1 VKGLVILPTF
11 NEAGTIEEVIRRTL
25 ASSPDVDVL
34 VVDDASPDGTGRIAD
49 GIAAG
54 EPRVR
59 VMHRPSK
66 GGLGPAYLDGF
77 RSGLAEGYEALLE
90 MDSDLSHDPADVAR
104 LLAEAKNA
112 DLVIGS
118 RYVPGGATVNW
129 SGGRRILSRGG
140 TLYAK
145 GMLGLPLSDATSG
158 FRCFRRAV
166 LETIPLA
173 EIASEGYAFQ
183 IEMAWRAW
191 TLGFRTAE
199 IPIVFTERREGASKM
214 SRRIVA
220 EALWRVFRW
229 AFLRRRPPARPHPAS
244 IAASR

>member
-1 VKGLVILPTF
+1 MKALVILPTYD
-11 NEAGTIEEVIRRTL
+11 EAGTIAEVIRRTL
-25 ASSPDVDVL
+25 AATKEVDVL
-34 VVDDASPDGTGRIAD
+34 VVDDASPDGTGKIAE

-59 VMHRPSK
+59 VMHRPAK
-66 GGLGPAYLDGF
+66 GGLGPAYLAGF
-77 RSGLAEGYEALLE
+77 REGLDRAYDAMLE

-104 LLAEAKNA
+104 LVDAAARA

-129 SGGRRILSRGG
+129 SRFRRFLSRGG

-145 GMLGLPLSDATSG
+145 RMLGLPLSDATSG
-158 FRCFRRAV
+158 FRCYRRPV
-166 LETIPLA
+166 LEAIPLD
-173 EIASEGYAFQ
+173 EIGSEGYAFQ

-191 TLGFRTAE
+191 TLGFRTEE

-220 EALWRVFRW
+220 EALWRVFLW
-229 AFLRRRPPARPHPAS
+229 AFRRRRPPKRPHPHSVAGS
-244 IAASR
+244 S